1 MNSHDLREIIRNYLS
16 EKPRNTIEISAWI
29 ANQIDY
35 ANSPSE
41 ITKILESDERI
52 TRIGT
57 LRKSGMVGSDVTVS
71 EWATNSWVQHHQR
84 KESESIKER

>member
-57 LRKSGMVGSDVTVS
+57 LRKSGMVGPDVPVS

-84 KESESIKER
+84 KEFESIKER